1 MTNQNFSQRNKSFR
15 KLFLKSNI
23 TFSNNPINRL
33 IGVQPENDK
42 KILLKKLKDKISTIS
57 ECKLKNNSNNIVF
70 NDGNINSPIMLIGE
84 APGQKEDELSKPFV
98 GEAGSLLNKM
108 LSAINL
114 NRKDLYITNVVNYRP
129 PLNRKPDS
137 NEIKRYSEFLLE
149 HVYIIKPKIII
160 FDEPS
165 TGLDTR
171 ASHKLDHL
179 IRDSVKNKNIT
190 AITITHDMNS
200 ALQIADTIAMLQG
213 GKLIWSGKSSEL
225 KKSNHA
231 EVKHFIKPFATSA

>member
-137 NEIKRYSEFLLE
+137 NEIRKYSEFLLE

-160 FDEPS
+160 LLGS
-165 TGLDTR
+165 TAMEAFFGSNLKISKER
-171 ASHKLDHL
+171 GIWKEML
-179 IRDSVKNKNIT
+179 IKDKTFLTMVTFHPAYLLRQNDQKKYSWIDLKNIRNK
-190 AITITHDMNS
+190 ID
-200 ALQIADTIAMLQG
+200 
-213 GKLIWSGKSSEL
+213 EL
-225 KKSNHA
+225 K
-231 EVKHFIKPFATSA
+231 IGI

>member
-1 MTNQNFSQRNKSFR
+1 MTNQNFSQRNKRFR

-137 NEIKRYSEFLLE
+137 NEIRKYSEFLLE
-149 HVYIIKPKIII
+149 HVDIIKPKIII
-160 FDEPS
+160 LLGS
-165 TGLDTR
+165 TAMEAFFGSNLKISKER
-171 ASHKLDHL
+171 GIWKEML
-179 IRDSVKNKNIT
+179 IKDKTFLTMVTFHPAYLLRQNDQKKYSWIDLKNIRNK
-190 AITITHDMNS
+190 ID
-200 ALQIADTIAMLQG
+200 
-213 GKLIWSGKSSEL
+213 EL
-225 KKSNHA
+225 K
-231 EVKHFIKPFATSA
+231 IGI

>member
-160 FDEPS
+160 LLGS
-165 TGLDTR
+165 TAMEAFFGSNLKISKER
-171 ASHKLDHL
+171 GIWKEML
-179 IRDSVKNKNIT
+179 IKDKTFLTMVTFHPAYLLRQNDQKKYSWIDLKKIRKK
-190 AITITHDMNS
+190 ID
-200 ALQIADTIAMLQG
+200 
-213 GKLIWSGKSSEL
+213 EL
-225 KKSNHA
+225 KL
-231 EVKHFIKPFATSA
+231 TL

>member
-57 ECKLKNNSNNIVF
+57 ECKLKNNSNNMVF

-160 FDEPS
+160 LLGS
-165 TGLDTR
+165 TAMEAFFGSNLKISKER
-171 ASHKLDHL
+171 GIWKEML
-179 IRDSVKNKNIT
+179 IKDKTYLTMVTFHPAYLLRQNDQKKYSWIDLKNIRNK
-190 AITITHDMNS
+190 ID
-200 ALQIADTIAMLQG
+200 
-213 GKLIWSGKSSEL
+213 EL
-225 KKSNHA
+225 K
-231 EVKHFIKPFATSA
+231 IDI

>member
-1 MTNQNFSQRNKSFR
+1 MTFGYFSVKDEII
-15 KLFLKSNI
+15 L
-23 TFSNNPINRL
+23 
-33 IGVQPENDK
+33 DK
-42 KILLKKLKDKISTIS
+42 KKLKDKISTIS

-160 FDEPS
+160 LLGS
-165 TGLDTR
+165 TAMEAFFGSNLKISKER
-171 ASHKLDHL
+171 GIWKEML
-179 IRDSVKNKNIT
+179 IKDKTFLTMVTFHPAYLLRQNDQKKYSWIDLKNIRNK
-190 AITITHDMNS
+190 ID
-200 ALQIADTIAMLQG
+200 
-213 GKLIWSGKSSEL
+213 EL
-225 KKSNHA
+225 K
-231 EVKHFIKPFATSA
+231 IGI

>member
-57 ECKLKNNSNNIVF
+57 GCKLKNNSNNIVF

-149 HVYIIKPKIII
+149 HVDIIKPKIII
-160 FDEPS
+160 LLGS
-165 TGLDTR
+165 TAMEAFFGSNLKISKER
-171 ASHKLDHL
+171 GIWKEML
-179 IRDSVKNKNIT
+179 IKDKNFLTMVTFHPAYLLRQNDQKKYSWIDLKNIRNK
-190 AITITHDMNS
+190 ID
-200 ALQIADTIAMLQG
+200 
-213 GKLIWSGKSSEL
+213 EL
-225 KKSNHA
+225 K
-231 EVKHFIKPFATSA
+231 IGI

>member
-33 IGVQPENDK
+33 IGVQTENDK

-137 NEIKRYSEFLLE
+137 NEIRRYSEFLLE
-149 HVYIIKPKIII
+149 HVDIIKPKIII
-160 FDEPS
+160 LLGS
-165 TGLDTR
+165 TAMEAFFGSNLKISKER
-171 ASHKLDHL
+171 GIWKEML
-179 IRDSVKNKNIT
+179 IKDKTFLTMVTFHPAYLLRQNDQKKYSWIDLKKIRKK
-190 AITITHDMNS
+190 ID
-200 ALQIADTIAMLQG
+200 
-213 GKLIWSGKSSEL
+213 EL
-225 KKSNHA
+225 KLT
-231 EVKHFIKPFATSA
+231 F

>member
-114 NRKDLYITNVVNYRP
+114 DRKDLYITNVVNYRP

-137 NEIKRYSEFLLE
+137 NEIRRYSEFLLE
-149 HVYIIKPKIII
+149 HVDIIKPKIII
-160 FDEPS
+160 LLGS
-165 TGLDTR
+165 TAMEAFFGSNLKISKER
-171 ASHKLDHL
+171 GIWKEML
-179 IRDSVKNKNIT
+179 IKDKTFLTMVTFHPAYLLRQNDQKKYSWIDLKNIRNK
-190 AITITHDMNS
+190 ID
-200 ALQIADTIAMLQG
+200 
-213 GKLIWSGKSSEL
+213 EL
-225 KKSNHA
+225 K
-231 EVKHFIKPFATSA
+231 IDI

>member
-1 MTNQNFSQRNKSFR
+1 MTNQNFSQRNKRFR

-149 HVYIIKPKIII
+149 HVDIIKPKIII
-160 FDEPS
+160 LLGS
-165 TGLDTR
+165 TAMEAFFGSNLKISKER
-171 ASHKLDHL
+171 GIWKEML
-179 IRDSVKNKNIT
+179 IKDKTFLTMVTFHPAYLLRQNDQKKYSWIDLKNIRNK
-190 AITITHDMNS
+190 ID
-200 ALQIADTIAMLQG
+200 
-213 GKLIWSGKSSEL
+213 EL
-225 KKSNHA
+225 K
-231 EVKHFIKPFATSA
+231 IGI